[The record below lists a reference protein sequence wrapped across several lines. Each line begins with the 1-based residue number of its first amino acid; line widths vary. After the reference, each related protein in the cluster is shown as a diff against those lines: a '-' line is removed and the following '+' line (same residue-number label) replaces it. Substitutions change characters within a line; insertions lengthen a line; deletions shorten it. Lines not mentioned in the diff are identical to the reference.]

1 MTTLYNGSL
10 TVQGL
15 FDSVAGPEGKTTA
28 DTIVS
33 ILNNIEYCSQQRV
46 MMEIG
51 SYNTTCGNFGN
62 IYKYALGFSNSISGS
77 GGSFLIQ
84 ACPVSTTSYA
94 NENPP
99 ITLINLNTSNMLL
112 SVPLTVNA
120 PGRFKN
126 SLSLY
131 NDSTLAFNVANSGII
146 SFETDVWHSDLRGGN
161 RIQFRSN
168 SHTDFNSGGN
178 YYFSS
183 NNIIRLTIDST
194 GNIVATGDVTA
205 FSDVRVKENIVTIDS
220 PLEKINAMRGVYYT
234 RKDTPGP
241 RHLGVIA
248 QEIETVLPE
257 VVLTSGPN
265 GNKSVAYANMVALL
279 IEGMKEQGK
288 QISTLQEEVKELKS
302 KVAVLDYTLEEEQT
316 TVKLLQPMVL
326 NLESNMEEQQSTLS
340 HLHPEVLE
348 LQSTVKEEKIAL
360 EILQEIIG
368 SLEKLN
374 TPLEVNEDTKV
385 DTESNI
391 QGMD

>member
-33 ILNNIEYCSQQRV
+33 ILNNIEYSSQQRV

-51 SYNTTCGNFGN
+51 SYNTTCGNLGN

-84 ACPVSTTSYA
+84 GCPVATTAYS
-94 NENPP
+94 NVNPP
-99 ITLINLNTSNMLL
+99 ITLFTLNTTSATFT
-112 SVPLTVNA
+112 VPLIANA
-120 PGRFKN
+120 

-131 NDSTLAFNVANSGII
+131 SGSLKFNVANTGVV
-146 SFETDVWHSDLRGGN
+146 SFQTNQWHNDLGGVN
-161 RIQFRSN
+161 RIYFQANADTYFNSEGGYYFRSN
-168 SHTDFNSGGN
+168 GN
-178 YYFSS
+178 
-183 NNIIRLTIDST
+183 NKLTIDAN

-205 FSDVRVKENIVTIDS
+205 FSDIRVKENIVTIDS

-265 GNKSVAYANMVALL
+265 GNKSVAYANIVALL
-279 IEGMKEQGK
+279 IEGIKEQGK

-302 KVAVLDYTLEEEQT
+302 KVAVVEYTVEEEQT

-326 NLESNMEEQQSTLS
+326 NLEHSLEEQQSTLS
-340 HLHPEVLE
+340 Q
-348 LQSTVKEEKIAL
+348 LQSTVKEE
-360 EILQEIIG
+360 
-368 SLEKLN
+368 
-374 TPLEVNEDTKV
+374 
-385 DTESNI
+385 
-391 QGMD
+391 

>member
-15 FDSVAGPEGKTTA
+15 FTPVAGPTLKTTA

-94 NENPP
+94 NENPS
-99 ITLINLNTSNMLL
+99 ITLITLNTSNMLL
-112 SVPLTVNA
+112 SVPLSVNGA
-120 PGRFKN
+120 GRFKN

-146 SFETDVWHSDLRGGN
+146 SFETDVWHSDLRGAN
-161 RIQFRSN
+161 RIQFRNN

-178 YYFSS
+178 YYFNT
-183 NNIIRLTIDST
+183 NNIIRLTIDYT
-194 GNIVATGDVTA
+194 GNVVANGDVTA
-205 FSDVRVKENIVTIDS
+205 FSDVRVKKNIVTIDS

-234 RKDTPGP
+234 RIDTPGP
-241 RHLGVIA
+241 RHIGVIA

-265 GNKSVAYANMVALL
+265 GNKSVAYANIVALL
-279 IEGMKEQGK
+279 IEGIKEQGK
-288 QISTLQEEVKELKS
+288 QISTLQANIQDLQS

-316 TVKLLQPMVL
+316 TLKLLQPMVL
-326 NLESNMEEQQSTLS
+326 NLEDTLEEQQSTIT
-340 HLHPEVLE
+340 HLHPAVIE
-348 LQSTVKEEKIAL
+348 LQSTVKEEQIAL
-360 EILQEIIG
+360 ETVQEIIG

-374 TPLEVNEDTKV
+374 LSVPVNEDAEV

-391 QGMD
+391 QGVD